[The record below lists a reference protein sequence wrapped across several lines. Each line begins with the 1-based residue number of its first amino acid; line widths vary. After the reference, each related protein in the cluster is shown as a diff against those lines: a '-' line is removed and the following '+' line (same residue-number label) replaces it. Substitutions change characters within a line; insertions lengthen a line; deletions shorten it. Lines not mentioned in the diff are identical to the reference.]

1 MTDPMK
7 LERLPAEDSDLKKF
21 LELKEEEIAAWRQDS
36 FLSWLPRRGLEIL
49 GACFDMTAERLSP
62 GDCRDTAGR
71 AGYLLSGRLSGKR
84 GTVGPG
90 TLLGVRRGTGETR
103 VGASERLTAREESL
117 VLWWHIGVVDTV
129 CYNACWFHAR
139 LIREMDER
147 TEAEEH

>member
-7 LERLPAEDSDLKKF
+7 LERLPAEDSDLKQF

-103 VGASERLTAREESL
+103 VGASERLTARETSISKP
-117 VLWWHIGVVDTV
+117 VFSWTISG
-129 CYNACWFHAR
+129 
-139 LIREMDER
+139 
-147 TEAEEH
+147 EENG